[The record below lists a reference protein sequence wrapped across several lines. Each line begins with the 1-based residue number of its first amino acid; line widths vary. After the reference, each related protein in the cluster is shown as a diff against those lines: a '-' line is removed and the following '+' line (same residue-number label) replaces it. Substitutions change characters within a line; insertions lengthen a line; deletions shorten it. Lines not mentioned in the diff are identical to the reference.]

1 MGADE
6 REREKRGHTATADI
20 VTAVILVD
28 LCLKALILTL
38 ISLMCLNH
46 QFSKALH
53 LCTQRRG
60 AAVDSESSHPNIVFG
75 PCEKRDPPLIRKS
88 NWFLLSHTVGQ
99 YGQSLQQALQQAYG
113 LTLLPFTELL
123 MASTSSTEQTQHL
136 LLLQDDQIR
145 RSHVQ
150 CAGKPFWVL
159 LFTNPV
165 FFSSELER
173 HISE

>member
-6 REREKRGHTATADI
+6 REREKRGHTATAEI

-38 ISLMCLNH
+38 ISLMYLNH

-60 AAVDSESSHPNIVFG
+60 AAVNSESSHPNIVSG

-99 YGQSLQQALQQAYG
+99 HGLQQALQQAYG

-145 RSHVQ
+145 RSRVQ

-173 HISE
+173 LISE

>member
-6 REREKRGHTATADI
+6 REREKRGHTATADT

-38 ISLMCLNH
+38 ISLMYLNH

-53 LCTQRRG
+53 LCSQRRG
-60 AAVDSESSHPNIVFG
+60 AAVDSESSHPNIVFA

-88 NWFLLSHTVGQ
+88 SWFLLSHTVGQ
-99 YGQSLQQALQQAYG
+99 YGQSLQRALQQAYG

-145 RSHVQ
+145 RSQVQ

-159 LFTNPV
+159 LFTKPV

-173 HISE
+173 LVSE